1 MHALCVLLMENP
13 NLLDL
18 FTSPSPP
25 SSSSPSEPRFLL
37 FSLLTP
43 FLHRPDSQG
52 QLARDSLVL
61 CVSLSSQHLNME
73 TYISEHSNFC
83 PILAT
88 GLSGLYSA
96 LPRSLVVD
104 SPSWHRLEASD
115 GQDIPGLEN
124 IVTSLELCSAVLQV
138 APVKVASQLLEL
150 VEAGFLVP
158 VIGPALA
165 GQSDSEAVVAST
177 AYTDLFLRVI
187 TAPPLLATWVRF
199 IITSQVDNKHILD
212 VLISRISSSGQV
224 TDSAGPT
231 YDQYSN
237 PTVLQTCV
245 VTLQLFE
252 TLVSLNMEDVM
263 VSLVFR
269 HLAPCTFLLPSFKS
283 KLNFLDPH
291 GRAAHKLL
299 SLVPVSCDPPATP
312 LTPRRNPF
320 SFSSSPVS
328 PPAPSTSS
336 QSYAAYLADA
346 QSVIRQTY
354 SECRYW
360 TNSYDGT
367 ERRPAESSNPG
378 TVRSPRDQVRLNEK
392 ISVELGRDPLEES
405 LECCEVLP
413 GSGPT
418 SLGDTSGYLS
428 LETVE
433 TEEVSQ
439 GGNQGVLTV
448 QLSAEEEQEFWS
460 AVGYE
465 DGRSQSRQKLV
476 SVLAR
481 LQHEDR
487 LSMSR

>member
-1 MHALCVLLMENP
+1 MITIAAGLVHALCVLLMESP
-13 NLLDL
+13 HLLDL
-18 FTSPSPP
+18 LTST
-25 SSSSPSEPRFLL
+25 SSSSSLLL
-37 FSLLTP
+37 FSLLTQ

-52 QLARDSLVL
+52 QLARDSLL
-61 CVSLSSQHLNME
+61 LLVSLSSQHQNME
-73 TYISEHSNFC
+73 TFISEHSNFC

-88 GLSGLYSA
+88 GLSGLYSS
-96 LPRSLVVD
+96 LPRSLQVD
-104 SPSWHRLEASD
+104 SPSWHRLDPQD
-115 GQDIPGLEN
+115 GQDLPGLGN
-124 IVTSLELCSAVLQV
+124 LLTSLELCSAVLQV
-138 APVKVASQLLEL
+138 APVSVKVQLLAL

-165 GQSDSEAVVAST
+165 GQSDTEAVVAST
-177 AYTDLFLRVI
+177 AYVDLFLRLI

-199 IITSQVDNKHILD
+199 ILTSRVDNKLILD
-212 VLISRISSSGQV
+212 VLISRISSTGQV
-224 TDSAGPT
+224 SLTIINVAAFDSEPF
-231 YDQYSN
+231 
-237 PTVLQTCV
+237 QTCI

-269 HLAPCTFLLPSFKS
+269 HLAPCTFLLPSFRS
-283 KLNFLDPH
+283 KLNFMDPH

-312 LTPRRNPF
+312 LTPRRKPF
-320 SFSSSPVS
+320 SFSAQPSP
-328 PPAPSTSS
+328 ATSS
-336 QSYAAYLADA
+336 QPQSYAAYLADA

-354 SECRYW
+354 NDCRYW
-360 TNSYDGT
+360 SNSYDGPDT
-367 ERRPAESSNPG
+367 GLAQTGETKEPK
-378 TVRSPRDQVRLNEK
+378 DHVRLTEK
-392 ISVELGRDPLEES
+392 ISVEIGLDPLVDS
-405 LECCEVLP
+405 PECADTLP
-413 GSGPT
+413 GSGPC

-428 LETVE
+428 LEAEVE
-433 TEEVSQ
+433 D
-439 GGNQGVLTV
+439 GGPGVLTV

-476 SVLAR
+476 SALAK

>member
-1 MHALCVLLMENP
+1 MSVSYLLLKCSTVLTTE
-13 NLLDL
+13 DL
-18 FTSPSPP
+18 AQAMSDR
-25 SSSSPSEPRFLL
+25 SSGRM
-37 FSLLTP
+37 
-43 FLHRPDSQG
+43 R
-52 QLARDSLVL
+52 
-61 CVSLSSQHLNME
+61 
-73 TYISEHSNFC
+73 
-83 PILAT
+83 
-88 GLSGLYSA
+88 
-96 LPRSLVVD
+96 
-104 SPSWHRLEASD
+104 
-115 GQDIPGLEN
+115 
-124 IVTSLELCSAVLQV
+124 TSLAPFALHFSA
-138 APVKVASQLLEL
+138 
-150 VEAGFLVP
+150 
-158 VIGPALA
+158 
-165 GQSDSEAVVAST
+165 
-177 AYTDLFLRVI
+177 
-187 TAPPLLATWVRF
+187 
-199 IITSQVDNKHILD
+199 
-212 VLISRISSSGQV
+212 
-224 TDSAGPT
+224 
-231 YDQYSN
+231 
-237 PTVLQTCV
+237 
-245 VTLQLFE
+245 
-252 TLVSLNMEDVM
+252 
-263 VSLVFR
+263 
-269 HLAPCTFLLPSFKS
+269 
-283 KLNFLDPH
+283 
-291 GRAAHKLL
+291 
-299 SLVPVSCDPPATP
+299 
-312 LTPRRNPF
+312 NPF

-405 LECCEVLP
+405 LECCEVFP

-465 DGRSQSRQKLV
+465 DGRSQSRHKLV

>member
-1 MHALCVLLMENP
+1 MESP
-13 NLLDL
+13 SLLDL
-18 FTSPSPP
+18 FTSSG
-25 SSSSPSEPRFLL
+25 SPSEPRFLL

-73 TYISEHSNFC
+73 TYISDHSNFC

-96 LPRSLVVD
+96 LPRSLAVD
-104 SPSWHRLEASD
+104 SPSWHRLEPSD

-124 IVTSLELCSAVLQV
+124 IITSLELCSAVLQV
-138 APVKVASQLLEL
+138 APLKVASQLLDL
-150 VEAGFLVP
+150 MEAGFLVP

-165 GQSDSEAVVAST
+165 GQSDSQAVVAST

-199 IITSQVDNKHILD
+199 IITSQVDNKDILD
-212 VLISRISSSGQV
+212 VLISRISSSGQ
-224 TDSAGPT
+224 
-231 YDQYSN
+231 
-237 PTVLQTCV
+237 TCV
-245 VTLQLFE
+245 ATLQLFE

-283 KLNFLDPH
+283 QLNFLDPH

-312 LTPRRNPF
+312 LTPRRKPF
-320 SFSSSPVS
+320 SFSASPVS
-328 PPAPSTSS
+328 APSS
-336 QSYAAYLADA
+336 QSQTYAAYLADA

-354 SECRYW
+354 SECRHW

-367 ERRPAESSNPG
+367 
-378 TVRSPRDQVRLNEK
+378 
-392 ISVELGRDPLEES
+392 
-405 LECCEVLP
+405 
-413 GSGPT
+413 
-418 SLGDTSGYLS
+418 
-428 LETVE
+428 
-433 TEEVSQ
+433 Q
-439 GGNQGVLTV
+439 GGAAEG
-448 QLSAEEEQEFWS
+448 SA
-460 AVGYE
+460 
-465 DGRSQSRQKLV
+465 R
-476 SVLAR
+476 
-481 LQHEDR
+481 
-487 LSMSR
+487 

>member
-1 MHALCVLLMENP
+1 MESP

-18 FTSPSPP
+18 FTSPSSSSP
-25 SSSSPSEPRFLL
+25 SSSCSPSEPRFLL

-61 CVSLSSQHLNME
+61 CVSLSSQHLTME
-73 TYISEHSNFC
+73 TYISQSNFC

-96 LPRSLVVD
+96 LPRSLAVD

-115 GQDIPGLEN
+115 GQDVPGLEN

-138 APVKVASQLLEL
+138 APLKVASQLLDL
-150 VEAGFLVP
+150 IEAGFLVP

-165 GQSDSEAVVAST
+165 GQTDREAVVAAT

-199 IITSQVDNKHILD
+199 IMSSQLDHRNILD
-212 VLISRISSSGQV
+212 VLISRISSSG
-224 TDSAGPT
+224 
-231 YDQYSN
+231 
-237 PTVLQTCV
+237 QTCV

-269 HLAPCTFLLPSFKS
+269 HLAPTSFLLPSFRS

-320 SFSSSPVS
+320 SFSPSPVS
-328 PPAPSTSS
+328 PSPASS
-336 QSYAAYLADA
+336 QAQSSYAAYLADA

-367 ERRPAESSNPG
+367 ERSNTGP
-378 TVRSPRDQVRLNEK
+378 VRSPREQGRLQEK
-392 ISVELGRDPLEES
+392 ISLEIGRDPLEDS
-405 LECCEVLP
+405 FECCEAFP
-413 GSGPT
+413 GSSGPT

-433 TEEVSQ
+433 TEEVVQAAS
-439 GGNQGVLTV
+439 QGVLTV